1 METDMIHIES
11 FIIAFAILACVF
23 FTVITVIDT
32 IRDLFFGYRDD
43 LSADERLLRS
53 QRRGQVR
60 RAAKKA
66 GMSFREYSIRHF
78 S

>member
-1 METDMIHIES
+1 MIHIES

-23 FTVITVIDT
+23 FTVVTIIET
-32 IRDLFFGYRDD
+32 IRELIFGYREN

-53 QRRGQVR
+53 HRRGQVR

>member
-1 METDMIHIES
+1 ME
-11 FIIAFAILACVF
+11 AKAILYVF
-23 FTVITVIDT
+23 SYLLSLAVVILVLLY
-32 IRDLFFGYRDD
+32 LFRREYINH
-43 LSADERLLRS
+43 LSDSGREVRNRS
-53 QRRGQVR
+53 RNRGQVR

>member
-11 FIIAFAILACVF
+11 LIIAFAILACVF
-23 FTVITVIDT
+23 FTVATAIET
-32 IRDLFFGYRDD
+32 IKNLIFGYRDN

-53 QRRGQVR
+53 RRRGQVR

-66 GMSFREYSIRHF
+66 GMSFREYSIKHF